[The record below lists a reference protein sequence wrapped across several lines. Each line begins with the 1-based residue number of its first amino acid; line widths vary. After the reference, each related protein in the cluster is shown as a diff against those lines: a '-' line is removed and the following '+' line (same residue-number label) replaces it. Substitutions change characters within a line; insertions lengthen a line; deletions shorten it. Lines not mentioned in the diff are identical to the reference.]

1 LAHALLMILH
11 MLEFAVGRGMSSP
24 SASWILE
31 QRGQMRYFLVFV
43 TTCIAIL
50 ICSSTPSNAKDLTLA
65 WDANTESNLAGYK
78 IYYTPGASGG
88 RILANYAGTGAT
100 EGNSPI
106 VMPLTAD
113 ESPNTGTV
121 QFTLHGLDQATTY
134 CFVVTAYNSESVESG
149 PSREVFVFGSGDVSD
164 PYNAGWGIS
173 AGDLKGFI
181 VLYNTLTD
189 PGVTPTLEPSEDIP
203 SLDLPGLQAVGTPLN
218 LQPSGAVFKQ
228 PVWVEFP
235 CPGYSN
241 MSQLSLALYNDNSWT
256 QVWDGATGMLT
267 AAGEGW
273 LDGNPQYNASE
284 DPQTIIIL
292 VKHFTGVQAAV
303 SGQSIARSIGA
314 GSEGGGGGG
323 GCFISTM
330 MGQRE
335 KKTEEKIPKSISEKL
350 LAQIQKP
357 LQSIAYWCKPIKQ

>member
-1 LAHALLMILH
+1 MIMKVRRDERTGGVKDLQ
-11 MLEFAVGRGMSSP
+11 LR
-24 SASWILE
+24 
-31 QRGQMRYFLVFV
+31 
-43 TTCIAIL
+43 AIL
-50 ICSSTPSNAKDLTLA
+50 SFCVVLAISFVIFQQTVWAKDVTLA

-78 IYYTPGASGG
+78 IYYIPGASG
-88 RILANYAGTGAT
+88 RQILANYTGTGAT
-100 EGNSPI
+100 EGSSPI

-113 ESPNTGTV
+113 ESPDTGIV

-134 CFVVTAYNSESVESG
+134 CFVVTAYNSDNVESE
-149 PSREVFVFGSGDVSD
+149 PSREVFAFGSGDVSD

-189 PGVTPTLEPSEDIP
+189 PGVIPTLGPSEDIP
-203 SLDLPGLQAVGTPLN
+203 SLNLPNLQAVGALLN

-241 MSQLSLALYNDNSWT
+241 MTQISLALYEDNLWT
-256 QVWDGATGMLT
+256 QVWDGPSGMLT
-267 AAGEGW
+267 AAGERL
-273 LDGNPQYNASE
+273 LDGKPQYNASE

-292 VKHFTGVQAAV
+292 VKHFTGVQTAV
-303 SGQSIARSIGA
+303 SGQSIARSVSTGSA
-314 GSEGGGGGG
+314 GGGGGGG

-330 MGQRE
+330 MEQRA
-335 KKTEEKIPKSISEKL
+335 KKTEGKIPTSVSETL
-350 LAQIQKP
+350 LAQVQEA
-357 LQSIAYWCKPIKQ
+357 LQTIASWCKPIRQ

>member
-1 LAHALLMILH
+1 
-11 MLEFAVGRGMSSP
+11 
-24 SASWILE
+24 
-31 QRGQMRYFLVFV
+31 MRYFLVFV

-50 ICSSTPSNAKDLTLA
+50 ICSLTPSYAKDLTLA
-65 WDANTESNLAGYK
+65 WDANTESDLAGYK
-78 IYYTPGASGG
+78 IYYIPGASGG
-88 RILANYAGTGAT
+88 QILANYTGTGAT
-100 EGNSPI
+100 EGSSPI

-113 ESPNTGTV
+113 ESPNTRVV

-134 CFVVTAYNSESVESG
+134 CFVVTAYNSENVESG

-189 PGVTPTLEPSEDIP
+189 PGVIPTLGSSEDIP
-203 SLDLPGLQAVGTPLN
+203 SLNLPNDQAVGTPLN
-218 LQPSGAVFKQ
+218 LEPSGAVFKQ

-235 CPGYSN
+235 CPGYSD
-241 MSQLSLALYNDNSWT
+241 MSQISLALYEGNLWT
-256 QVWDGATGMLT
+256 QAWDGPTGKLT

-273 LDGNPQYNASE
+273 LAGTPQYNASE

-303 SGQSIARSIGA
+303 SGQSLARSVGA
-314 GSEGGGGGG
+314 GSVSTGSAGGGGGGG

-330 MGQRE
+330 MEQGE
-335 KKTEEKIPKSISEKL
+335 KKTEEKIPKSVSEIM
-350 LAQIQKP
+350 LAQIQKA
-357 LQSIAYWCKPIKQ
+357 LQTIAYWCKPNKE